1 MIPVKSILKT
11 YVVNSLTRRCGC
23 DMVVAPTT
31 GADESKSRV
40 ELRIGESGRVFV
52 DAAELIAAINKATG
66 GTVDA

>member
-11 YVVNSLTRRCGC
+11 YVVNSLTSRCGC
-23 DMVVAPTT
+23 DMVVAPA
-31 GADESKSRV
+31 GAGESKSRV